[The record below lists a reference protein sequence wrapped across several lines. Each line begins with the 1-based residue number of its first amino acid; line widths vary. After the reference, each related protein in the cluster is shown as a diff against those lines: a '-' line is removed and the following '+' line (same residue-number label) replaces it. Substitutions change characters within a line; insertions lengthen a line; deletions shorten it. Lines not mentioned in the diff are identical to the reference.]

1 MNHPTPPTKPELVL
15 IVNPNSRTSTST
27 NPNTS
32 LCVEPKTPKPDAYVQ
47 FLMDE
52 CVDRI
57 PDLALRQFMDA
68 VFSQPEVIRI
78 LGEQV
83 IQDGKPTGLRILH
96 LYDRAGDVLRHAQL
110 DGDEFEAV
118 YASCFLHGISYFLPC
133 GVNESPNSVRHAWS
147 TNVSNALCSLESTNP
162 DMARLVRLCMGWGHC
177 GDEEAVFT
185 EWLQQRMQR
194 AIGTL
199 ELVKF

>member
-15 IVNPNSRTSTST
+15 IVNPNPNSSTSTSTST
-27 NPNTS
+27 NP
-32 LCVEPKTPKPDAYVQ
+32 CIEPKTPKTDAYVQ

-52 CVDRI
+52 CVNRI
-57 PDLALRQFMDA
+57 PDLALRQFMDT

-96 LYDRAGDVLRHAQL
+96 LYDMAGDVLRKNQL

-118 YASCFLHGISYFLPC
+118 YASTFLHGISYFLPC
-133 GVNESPNSVRHAWS
+133 RVNESPNSVRHAWS
-147 TNVSNALCSLESTNP
+147 KNVSNALCSLESVHP
-162 DMARLVRLCMGWGHC
+162 DMAELVRLCMGWGHC
-177 GDEEAVFT
+177 DVEDAVFT